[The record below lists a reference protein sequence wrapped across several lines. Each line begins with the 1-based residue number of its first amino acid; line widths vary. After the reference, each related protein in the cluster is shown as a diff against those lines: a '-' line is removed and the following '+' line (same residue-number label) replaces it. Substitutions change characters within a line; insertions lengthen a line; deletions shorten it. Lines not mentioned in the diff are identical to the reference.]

1 MEEKVARVK
10 LNLIAFQ
17 LGCCSLITPDLHN
30 SLNNCLSKRKYQP
43 CIPGGI
49 VRITAK
55 APNSIHRAPMAT
67 ANKGIRSKNPA
78 GWKTRVGAYLSRS
91 SEGSPRCALLTSSVK
106 QNKQERSRNPG
117 GEEIRSGES
126 GRAGSESRALR
137 SVPECGAVPKP
148 GEESTFSLR
157 SLVAVGRAHNSGRK
171 QITSGGDLSSEPRS
185 RRTSSRDAFRRA
197 DSWREFASRHF
208 LRSSAFNSLL
218 CGAAFLAPPPPAPPP
233 LPQPPSSSFFFVFPS
248 SLWEDV
254 PPLLCPT
261 PATHLTGII
270 ISHDGTTILQGL
282 KHERDK
288 FKGFFFKVESRI
300 YPFNPIHG
308 WKP

>member
-55 APNSIHRAPMAT
+55 APTSIHRAPMAT
-67 ANKGIRSKNPA
+67 AKKGIRSKNPA

-91 SEGSPRCALLTSSVK
+91 SDGSPRCALLTSSVK

-117 GEEIRSGES
+117 GEEIRSGKS
-126 GRAGSESRALR
+126 GRAGSKSRALR

-171 QITSGGDLSSEPRS
+171 QITSGVTCPLSRAADAPAAGTRSGAQTPDGSLPVGTFCAPRLLTHFFAA
-185 RRTSSRDAFRRA
+185 RRS
-197 DSWREFASRHF
+197 
-208 LRSSAFNSLL
+208 
-218 CGAAFLAPPPPAPPP
+218 
-233 LPQPPSSSFFFVFPS
+233 
-248 SLWEDV
+248 
-254 PPLLCPT
+254 
-261 PATHLTGII
+261 
-270 ISHDGTTILQGL
+270 
-282 KHERDK
+282 
-288 FKGFFFKVESRI
+288 
-300 YPFNPIHG
+300 
-308 WKP
+308 